1 MLTKYLSYFPKGYDP
16 SPSQIKL
23 IKRAEQAF
31 NSGKK
36 FVICCA
42 PTGTG
47 KSFLS
52 RTIAGAGSK
61 PSEKF
66 TQSINDYSGYKQSYE
81 GDFVSE
87 EELLQEPPHGTFVL
101 TITKTLQDQYLGLFP
116 ETDILKGKTNYICNV
131 DNSYDVETAP
141 CVFLDGLKDT
151 CWQTSKCAYYN
162 ARNKALLS
170 EFSALNYKMFLALPK
185 HLKRKNFII
194 CDEASELEDEL
205 VKHFSAEI
213 NYERLQRAGI
223 ECNVLITDNKQRAYT
238 WVAEL
243 GCTVNANVEDLKEKF
258 RKTIKRKGRIAPA
271 DRAKYLYLKNVFNAL
286 VKITELW
293 TSCDYVIENNSKQVT
308 FTPLRVDGL
317 TDHIFDYADH
327 VLLMSA
333 TIIDHAHFAKT
344 LGITD
349 YTYIEVESDFDPKRS
364 PIYVSSNNRLNYKNL
379 TNLLPAIADQI
390 KTIVAHHE
398 TEKGIIHTH
407 SHEITNILKKKLE
420 DDKRFLFRD
429 EFAKND
435 EILRRH
441 YETDSPTILVSPSLA
456 YGIDLKDDLARF
468 QIIVKLPFSP
478 LFNKRI
484 KQVFEND
491 KIWYENKML
500 NTLVQACGRAT
511 RGKDDFSSTYILDG
525 NIVNTL
531 KRTKD
536 KLPKYFIDRVC

>member
-1 MLTKYLSYFPKGYDP
+1 MLTKYLSYFPKGYNP
-16 SPSQIKL
+16 SPNQIKL
-23 IKRAEQAF
+23 IKQVEKAF
-31 NSGKK
+31 SSGKK

-61 PSEKF
+61 PSAEF
-66 TQSINDYSGYKQSYE
+66 TRAINTYSGFKQNYE
-81 GDFVSE
+81 GDFISA
-87 EELLQEPPHGTFVL
+87 EELRKEPPHGTFVL
-101 TITKTLQDQYLGLFP
+101 TITKSLQDQYLGLFP
-116 ETDILKGKTNYICNV
+116 ETDVLKGKTNYVCNI
-131 DNSYDVETAP
+131 DNNFDVETAP
-141 CVFLDGLKDT
+141 CVFIDGLKDT
-151 CWQTSKCAYYN
+151 CCAAAKCSYYN

-170 EFSALNYKMFLALPK
+170 EFSALNYKMFLALPN
-185 HLKRKNFII
+185 HLKRKNFMI

-213 NYERLQRAGI
+213 NYEKLQRAGI
-223 ECNVLITDNKQRAYT
+223 ECNVLVTDNKQRAYT

-243 GCTVNANVEDLKEKF
+243 GCKVNASIEELKEKF
-258 RKTIKRKGRIAPA
+258 RKAAKRKGRVTPA
-271 DRAKYLYLKNVFNAL
+271 DRTRYLYLKNIFNAL

-293 TSCDYVIENNSKQVT
+293 TSCDYIIENSSKQVT

-317 TDHIFDYADH
+317 TGYIFDYADH

-333 TIIDHAHFAKT
+333 TIIDHAHFART

-349 YTYIEVESDFDPKRS
+349 YEYIEVESDFDPKKS
-364 PIYVSSNNRLNYKNL
+364 PIYVSSKNRLNYKNL
-379 TNLLPAIADQI
+379 ANILPAIAEQI
-390 KTIVAHHE
+390 KQIIAHHE
-398 TEKGIIHTH
+398 TEKGIVHTH
-407 SHEITNILKKKLE
+407 SQEITNILKRKLE
-420 DDKRFLFRD
+420 NNKRFLFRD

-435 EILRRH
+435 EILKKH
-441 YETDSPTILVSPSLA
+441 YESDFPTILVSPSLA

-478 LFNKRI
+478 LSNKRV
-484 KQVFEND
+484 KQVFEQD
-491 KIWYENKML
+491 KAWYENKML

-511 RGKDDFSSTYILDG
+511 RSRNDFSSTYILDG

-531 KRTKD
+531 KRVKD